1 MYVSGLSTVMGQNE
15 SSGPEPNVLD
25 KDAFLKLLV
34 TQLQHQDPLNP
45 LDSTE
50 FTAQLAQFS
59 SLEQLGNIND
69 GVIGL
74 QLIETASNNSQ
85 AVNLIGKTV
94 KAYGNSIHLTD
105 GVSDDIQFELEA
117 DAEAVFVNI
126 YDSDGNNV
134 KTIETGAL
142 SAGEQTLEWDGT
154 DQDGNDVA
162 DGAYT
167 FEVSAVDADDNMV
180 DATAFISGTVT
191 SVTFIDSIPCL
202 LVGNKEIPINTVIEV
217 TEPEEF

>member
-1 MYVSGLSTVMGQNE
+1 MEVSGLSTVMGLSE
-15 SSGPEPNVLD
+15 SSGSETNALD

-34 TQLQHQDPLNP
+34 TQLQNQDPLNP

-69 GVIGL
+69 GVIGV

-105 GVSDDIQFELEA
+105 GVSDNIQLELGA
-117 DAEAVFVNI
+117 DAEAVYVNI
-126 YDSDGNNV
+126 YDSDSNLI
-134 KTIETGAL
+134 KTIESGAL

-154 DQDGNDVA
+154 DKDGNKVA

-167 FEVSAVDADDNMV
+167 FEVSAVDADDNKV

-191 SVTFIDSIPCL
+191 SVTFIDTIPCL
-202 LVGNKEIPINTVIEV
+202 LAGNKEIPIANVIEV
-217 TEPEEF
+217 TEPEE